1 VFGVEK
7 ILCVV
12 KSLHL
17 YLPKFHFL
25 SWDLMIDENGDTV
38 LIEVNIESQAIWIQQ
53 MAHGKSFFG
62 LNTEKMIQYAARKN

>member
-1 VFGVEK
+1 
-7 ILCVV
+7 
-12 KSLHL
+12 
-17 YLPKFHFL
+17 
-25 SWDLMIDENGDTV
+25 MIDENGDTV